1 MKLSYKLLT
10 SILALSISAMA
21 FSPSLFAAKKEAPTQ
36 VLFKNVNIFDGTS
49 EKLIKGK
56 DVLVEDNLIKKVG
69 KGLKAGAGATVID
82 GGGRTLMPG
91 LIEGHGHL
99 QMNGNSLA
107 DIENNR
113 NWEELA
119 VRSTVNAKAALM
131 SGFTTWR
138 DAGGMGAGLRK
149 NIDAGLVEG
158 PRIYPAGGFIG
169 PTGSHADFRNFTT
182 PNETMNGPQSTGG
195 RLGMTLTADGVDAIK
210 AAGRQNFMQGA
221 TQIKIMSSGGVASQ
235 FDPWQLD
242 AYSAEEIR
250 AAVEVADA
258 YGSYVMSHA
267 YSKKSIMRCLENGVK
282 TIEHGFMFD
291 SEVAK
296 LMKKKGAYMTTNM
309 QAFSP
314 ALSQVAAIS
323 ASKTSSR
330 KAASAQKAFKDYL
343 KNVKKYRPKL
353 GFQGD
358 CVGMPEACKK
368 QNDHQIYLG
377 AKFFGN
383 HYWLKALTSV
393 NGEIVKLSGEVLDP
407 YPEGKLGVIE
417 AGALADILLVDGNP
431 LKDITVIGGNE
442 KWFDADP
449 RNGIKTL
456 RVIMK
461 DGKIYKNTL
470 NEKIA
475 KTLPVVPPSNEK
487 ILANYQAYLKGD
499 NCNAGLHAEN
509 LHAVHQLSEIKIS
522 QNR

>member
-1 MKLSYKLLT
+1 MNKSQKQLTTLTLAVLGLSATY
-10 SILALSISAMA
+10 LATAS
-21 FSPSLFAAKKEAPTQ
+21 AAKKEEAPAQ
-36 VLFKNVNIFDGTS
+36 VLFKNVNVFDGTS
-49 EKLIKGK
+49 EKLKNGMN
-56 DVLVEDNLIKKVG
+56 VLVEKNLIKDISNKSI
-69 KGLKAGAGATVID
+69 KTNDKATVID
-82 GGGRTLMPG
+82 GAGRTLMPG

-99 QMNGNSLA
+99 QMNGASIS
-107 DIENNR
+107 DIENSK

-138 DAGGMGAGLRK
+138 DAGGMAAGLRK
-149 NIDAGLVEG
+149 TVDAGLVEG
-158 PRIYPAGGFIG
+158 PRIYPSGGFIG
-169 PTGSHADFRNFTT
+169 PTGSHADFRNLTT
-182 PNETMNGPQSTGG
+182 PNETFNGPQSAGG

-221 TQIKIMSSGGVASQ
+221 TQIKIMSSGGVVSQ

-242 AYSAEEIR
+242 AYSSEEIR

-267 YSKKSIMRCLENGVK
+267 YSKKSILRCLNNGVK
-282 TIEHGFMFD
+282 SIEHGFMFD
-291 SEVAK
+291 GEIAK

-314 ALSQVAAIS
+314 ALDKVSAIS
-323 ASKTSSR
+323 ASAASTR
-330 KAASAQKAFKDYL
+330 KANSAQEAFKDYV

-358 CVGMPEACKK
+358 CVGMPEACQK

-383 HYWLKALTSV
+383 HYYLKALTSV

-417 AGALADILLVDGNP
+417 KGAYADILLVDGNP

-442 KWFDADP
+442 KWFDAQP
-449 RNGIKTL
+449 RDGIKTL

-470 NEKIA
+470 NENIVDVEPA
-475 KTLPVVPPSNEK
+475 LPLSEAQ
-487 ILANYQAYLKGD
+487 ILANYQAYKDQKSCNDTLHGD
-499 NCNAGLHAEN
+499 KLHVIHQFAETN
-509 LHAVHQLSEIKIS
+509 
-522 QNR
+522 

>member
-1 MKLSYKLLT
+1 MAIMLKTFGENDMKPTKNLLAPV
-10 SILALSISAMA
+10 LALFTAVA
-21 FSPSLFAAKKEAPTQ
+21 VFGPAVFAAEEEVPPQ
-36 VLFKNVNIFDGTS
+36 VLFKNVNVFNGTEDMLYES
-49 EKLIKGK
+49 LNVLIEGKLIKSIS
-56 DVLVEDNLIKKVG
+56 ENLI
-69 KGLKAGAGATVID
+69 ATNANAIVID

-99 QMNGNSLA
+99 QMNGAGLT
-107 DIENNR
+107 DIENNL

-119 VRSTVNAKAALM
+119 IRSAVNAKAALM

-149 NIDAGLVEG
+149 TIDAGLVLG
-158 PRIYPAGGFIG
+158 PRIYPSGGFIG

-182 PNETMNGPQSTGG
+182 PNETLNGPLSAGG
-195 RLGMTLTADGVDAIK
+195 RLGMTLTADSVDAIK
-210 AAGRQNFMQGA
+210 AVGRQNFMQGA
-221 TQIKIMSSGGVASQ
+221 TQIKIMSSGGVVSQ

-282 TIEHGFMFD
+282 SIEHGFMFD
-291 SEVAK
+291 GDVAK
-296 LMKKKGAYMTTNM
+296 LMEEKGAYMTTNM

-314 ALSQVAAIS
+314 ALSKVSAIAAS
-323 ASKTSSR
+323 AASSR
-330 KAASAQKAFKDYL
+330 KAASAQLAFKDYVE
-343 KNVKKYRPKL
+343 NVKKYRPKL

-358 CVGMPEACKK
+358 CVGLPTACQK

-377 AKFFGN
+377 AHFFGN
-383 HYWLKALTSV
+383 FYYLKALTSV

-417 AGALADILLVDGNP
+417 NGALADILLVDGNP
-431 LKDITVIGGNE
+431 LEDITVIGGNK
-442 KWFDADP
+442 KWFDAEP
-449 RNGIKTL
+449 RDGIETL

-470 NEKIA
+470 
-475 KTLPVVPPSNEK
+475 L
-487 ILANYQAYLKGD
+487 
-499 NCNAGLHAEN
+499 
-509 LHAVHQLSEIKIS
+509 
-522 QNR
+522 